1 MSQLILSRGTSYR
14 RQKINKFLSNFEL
27 SPYLLIIS
35 LVTFVVLV
43 TVVTLVFSTRQVT
56 KGYVLNQM
64 EAKHQDLARNGEIAE
79 MEISKVKS
87 LQYIQ
92 DSKKVRYMVKP
103 REVVYVNGDT
113 AIASK

>member
-1 MSQLILSRGTSYR
+1 MSQLILSRGTSYGKY
-14 RQKINKFLSNFEL
+14 KIKKFLNNFEL
-27 SPYLLIIS
+27 SPYLLVIS
-35 LVTFVVLV
+35 LVTFVGLI
-43 TVVTLVFSTRQVT
+43 TVVTLLFSTRQVT

-92 DSKKVRYMVKP
+92 ESGKVRYMVKP
-103 REVVYVNGDT
+103 REVVYLNGDT